1 VESAGKLVLLRHG
14 QTVWSQSGQYTGRT
28 NIPLTPVGR
37 EQAAAA
43 GERLRA
49 TFPNGFT
56 PSNIYTSDLA
66 RAMETAELAGFAE
79 HNVTADLEEWDYGRA
94 EGRTREQ
101 LNAAAGY
108 EWNVWRDGPHSLDE
122 TLSGTRVEVF
132 EDGSEIT
139 VVNGE
144 GEALEDAAARTRTV
158 IEQVLPA
165 LLAGENV
172 LLVAHAHILRI
183 LTSQWLD
190 LAPDFGRKL
199 HLDTA
204 HYSVLGIYKGDHVIY
219 SWNS

>member
-1 VESAGKLVLLRHG
+1 
-14 QTVWSQSGQYTGRT
+14 
-28 NIPLTPVGR
+28 
-37 EQAAAA
+37 
-43 GERLRA
+43 
-49 TFPNGFT
+49 FPNGFT

-183 LTSQWLD
+183 LTSQ
-190 LAPDFGRKL
+190 
-199 HLDTA
+199 
-204 HYSVLGIYKGDHVIY
+204 
-219 SWNS
+219 

>member
-1 VESAGKLVLLRHG
+1 MESSGKLVLLRHG

-37 EQAAAA
+37 EQAAAV

-49 TFPNGFT
+49 TFPSGFV
-56 PSNIYTSDLA
+56 PRNIYTSDLA
-66 RAMETAELAGFAE
+66 RAMETAELAGFAD

-108 EWNVWRDGPHSLDE
+108 EWNVWRDGPRSLDE

-132 EDGSEIT
+132 DDGSEIT

-144 GEALEDAAARTRTV
+144 GEVIEDAAARTRAV
-158 IEQVLPA
+158 IERVLPA

-190 LAPDFGRKL
+190 LAPEFGRKL